1 MPKCRAHRLLLFLGK
16 RNAQAFAHRFQ
27 RRFDILSHT
36 DVGKPF
42 GNHAGGVVL
51 LPEHTRAVQV
61 LLIGDHCAVQN
72 HLLQGF
78 LHLLGAD
85 ALFRDGNRCVEQ
97 QKRFLY
103 QIFRWQKQMSRFAA
117 GILQRV
123 QHRAFDALGAVQA
136 VVRLADDAIHTLEAE
151 AGNLAQVIRAFFEDV
166 HARRAKVLID
176 FQRRGGRDFERP
188 QKAHKVAQD
197 AALGVGFL
205 NVLEFAFGDAADLQQ
220 LLRLVIKDIQGVRA
234 ECGDNVL
241 CRLGA
246 DAFDKPGAQVSQQAV
261 RCLWNNF
268 LPLLDLQLIA
278 VLALDPLT
286 VQFQLYRLSAGQFVP
301 HRRKAQHSV
310 AVVASAAS
318 LRRDAR
324 VTGLD
329 NDDGEFVCFIVKN
342 RRFVGDT
349 ATGNAA
355 VFLFTVVHR
364 HAPFFVRR
372 LPPPLLP

>member
-1 MPKCRAHRLLLFLGK
+1 MPERCAYRLFLLLGK
-16 RNAQAFAHRFQ
+16 RNAQTFAHRFQ

-36 DVGKPF
+36 DVGKPL

-123 QHRAFDALGAVQA
+123 QHRTLDALGAVQA
-136 VVRLADDAIHTLEAE
+136 VIRLTDDAIHTLESK
-151 AGNLAQVIRAFFEDV
+151 AGNLAQVIRTFFEDV
-166 HARRAKVLID
+166 HTRRTKVLIN
-176 FQRRGGRDFERP
+176 FQRRGGRNFERS

-197 AALGVGFL
+197 TALGVGFL
-205 NVLEFAFGDAADLQQ
+205 NVLELALGDAADLQQ
-220 LLRLVIKDIQGVRA
+220 LLRLVVKDIQGVLSER
-234 ECGDNVL
+234 GNNVL
-241 CRLGA
+241 CRLGT
-246 DAFDKPGAQVSQQAV
+246 DAPDKPGTQVCKQTV
-261 RCLWNNF
+261 RCLRNDF

-278 VLALDPLT
+278 VLALDPLA
-286 VQFQLYRLSAGQFVP
+286 VQFQLHRFGAGQFVP
-301 HRRKAQHSV
+301 HRRKAQHTV
-310 AVVASAAS
+310 AVIAAAAS
-318 LRRDAR
+318 LQRNAR
-324 VTGLD
+324 IIGFD
-329 NDDGEFVCFIVKN
+329 NDVGEFVCFVVKN

-349 ATGNAA
+349 AAGNAA

-372 LPPPLLP
+372 LRLPLLP

>member
-1 MPKCRAHRLLLFLGK
+1 MLKCRAHRLFLLLGK
-16 RNAQAFAHRFQ
+16 RDAQTFAHRLQ
-27 RRFDILSHT
+27 RRFDILNHA
-36 DVGKPF
+36 DIGKPL
-42 GNHAGGVVL
+42 GNHAGGIIL

-123 QHRAFDALGAVQA
+123 QHRTLDALGAVQA
-136 VVRLADDAIHTLEAE
+136 VIRLTDDAIHTLESE
-151 AGNLAQVIRAFFEDV
+151 AGNLAQVIRTIFEDV
-166 HARRAKVLID
+166 HTRRTKVLIN
-176 FQRRGGRDFERP
+176 FQRRGGRNFERS
-188 QKAHKVAQD
+188 QKAHKVAQNT
-197 AALGVGFL
+197 APGVGFL
-205 NVLEFAFGDAADLQQ
+205 NVLELALGDAADLQQ
-220 LLRLVIKDIQGVRA
+220 LLRLVVKDIQGVRS
-234 ECGDNVL
+234 ERGNNVL
-241 CRLGA
+241 CRLGT
-246 DAFDKPGAQVSQQAV
+246 DALDKPGTQVCQQTV
-261 RCLWNNF
+261 RCLRNDF
-268 LPLLDLQLIA
+268 LPLLDLQLVP
-278 VLALDPLT
+278 VLALHPLAI
-286 VQFQLYRLSAGQFVP
+286 QFQLHRLGAGQFVP
-301 HRRKAQHSV
+301 HCRKAQHTV
-310 AVVASAAS
+310 AVVAAAAS

-342 RRFVGDT
+342 RGFVGNT
-349 ATGNAA
+349 AAGDAA

-372 LPPPLLP
+372 LRPPLLP

>member
-1 MPKCRAHRLLLFLGK
+1 MLKCRAHRLLLFLGK

-123 QHRAFDALGAVQA
+123 QHRTLDALGAVQA
-136 VVRLADDAIHTLEAE
+136 VIRLTDDAIHTLESE
-151 AGNLAQVIRAFFEDV
+151 AGNLAQVIRTFFEDV
-166 HARRAKVLID
+166 HTRRTKVLIN
-176 FQRRGGRDFERP
+176 FQRRGGRNFERS
-188 QKAHKVAQD
+188 QKAHKVAQN

-205 NVLEFAFGDAADLQQ
+205 NVLEFALGDAADLQQ
-220 LLRLVIKDIQGVRA
+220 LLRLVVKDIQGVRS
-234 ECGDNVL
+234 ERGNNVL
-241 CRLGA
+241 CRLGT
-246 DAFDKPGAQVSQQAV
+246 DALDKPRTQVCQQTV
-261 RCLWNNF
+261 RCLRNDF

-278 VLALDPLT
+278 VLALHPLAI
-286 VQFQLYRLSAGQFVP
+286 QFQLYRLGAGQFVP
-301 HRRKAQHSV
+301 HRRKAQHTV
-310 AVVASAAS
+310 AVIAAAAS

-342 RRFVGDT
+342 RGFVGDT
-349 ATGNAA
+349 AAGNAA

-372 LPPPLLP
+372 LRPPLLP

>member
-1 MPKCRAHRLLLFLGK
+1 MLKCRSHRLLLFLGK

-61 LLIGDHCAVQN
+61 LLIGDRCAVQN

-85 ALFRDGNRCVEQ
+85 ALFRDRNGRVEQ
-97 QKRFLY
+97 QKCSLY
-103 QIFRWQKQMSRFAA
+103 QIFRWQKQMPRFTA

-123 QHRAFDALGAVQA
+123 QHRALDALGTVQA
-136 VVRLADDAIHTLEAE
+136 VVRLADDAVHALEAE
-151 AGNLAQVIRAFFEDV
+151 AGNLAQIIRAFFEDV
-166 HARRAKVLID
+166 HARRAEVLID
-176 FQRRGGRDFERP
+176 FQRRSRRDFERS
-188 QKAHKVAQD
+188 QKAHKIAQN

-205 NVLEFAFGDAADLQQ
+205 NILEFALGDAADLQQ
-220 LLRLVIKDIQGVRA
+220 LLRLVVKDIQGVRS
-234 ECGDNVL
+234 ERGNNVL
-241 CRLGA
+241 CRLGT
-246 DAFDKPGAQVSQQAV
+246 DSLDKPGTQVCQQTV
-261 RCLWNNF
+261 RCLRNDF

-278 VLALDPLT
+278 VLALDPLA
-286 VQFQLYRLSAGQFVP
+286 VQFQLHRLGAGQFVP

-310 AVVASAAS
+310 AVIAAAAS

-324 VTGLD
+324 IIGFD
-329 NDDGEFVCFIVKN
+329 NDDREFVCFVVKN

-349 ATGNAA
+349 AAGNAA

-372 LPPPLLP
+372 LRPPLLP

>member
-61 LLIGDHCAVQN
+61 LLVSYHCAVQN
-72 HLLQGF
+72 HLPHGF

-85 ALFRDGNRCVEQ
+85 ALFRDGNGRVEQ
-97 QKRFLY
+97 QKSFLY
-103 QIFRWQKQMSRFAA
+103 QIFRWQKQMPRFTA

-123 QHRAFDALGAVQA
+123 QHRTLDALGAVQA
-136 VVRLADDAIHTLEAE
+136 VIRFTDDAIHTLESE
-151 AGNLAQVIRAFFEDV
+151 TGNLAQIIRAFFEDV
-166 HARRAKVLID
+166 HTRRTKILIN
-176 FQRRGGRDFERP
+176 FQRRGGRNFERS

-197 AALGVGFL
+197 TALGVGFL
-205 NVLEFAFGDAADLQQ
+205 NILEFSLGDAADLQQ
-220 LLRLVIKDIQGVRA
+220 LFRFVVKDIQGVRS
-234 ECGDNVL
+234 ERGNNVL
-241 CRLGA
+241 CRLGT
-246 DAFDKPGAQVSQQAV
+246 DALDKPRTQVCQQTV
-261 RCLWNNF
+261 RCLRNDF

-278 VLALDPLT
+278 VLALDPLA
-286 VQFQLYRLSAGQFVP
+286 VQFQLHRLGAGQFVP
-301 HRRKAQHSV
+301 HCRKAQHTV
-310 AVVASAAS
+310 AVVATAAS

-324 VTGLD
+324 VTGFD

-349 ATGNAA
+349 AASNAA

-372 LPPPLLP
+372 LCPPLLP